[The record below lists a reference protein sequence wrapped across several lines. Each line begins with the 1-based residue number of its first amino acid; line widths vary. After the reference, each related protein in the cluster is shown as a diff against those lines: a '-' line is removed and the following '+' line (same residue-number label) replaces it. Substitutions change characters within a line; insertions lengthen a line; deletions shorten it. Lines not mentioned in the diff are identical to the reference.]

1 MTDRLGWR
9 ARIGLLVPAFNTT
22 TQPELES
29 MRPAGVTNHVARID
43 MPDGELRSDADQ
55 EEVIRS
61 VGDDLHG
68 ALKRVMLARPAAVI
82 VGISIPAFWGG
93 AQGSLRLKGDL
104 EAIARVPII
113 LGSEAC
119 VAALRCWSAARRI
132 AVMTPY
138 QPVGD
143 AKVQMFF
150 EQHGYEVAAMHS
162 LLRPRGSAIAES
174 DETMLRGGLDIL
186 AASKPDIIV
195 QVGTNLAVADL
206 VEQESDR
213 LGLPVISINTATYW
227 LALRGI
233 GITDQRH
240 GFGPL
245 LAEL

>member
-9 ARIGLLVPAFNTT
+9 GRIGVLVPAFNTT

-61 VGDDLHG
+61 VGDDLYG
-68 ALKRVMLARPAAVI
+68 SLRRVMLARPASVI

-93 AQGSLRLKGDL
+93 AAGSLKLKKDL
-104 EAIARVPII
+104 EELAGVPIV

-119 VAALRCWSAARRI
+119 VSALRCWPDAKRI
-132 AVMTPY
+132 AILTPY
-138 QPVGD
+138 QPLGD
-143 AKVQMFF
+143 AKVRIFF
-150 EQHGYEVAAMHS
+150 EEHGYDVAHIHS

-174 DETMLRGGLDIL
+174 DETMLANGLATL
-186 AASKPDIIV
+186 AAHKPDMIV
-195 QVGTNLAVADL
+195 QAGTNLAVADL
-206 VEQESDR
+206 VESESAR
-213 LGLPVISINTATYW
+213 LGIPIVAINTATYW
-227 LALRGI
+227 AALRGM
-233 GITDQRH
+233 GIMDQFG

-245 LAEL
+245 LSEQ

>member
-61 VGDDLHG
+61 VGDDLYG
-68 ALKRVMLARPAAVI
+68 SLKRVMLARPAAVI

-93 AQGSLRLKGDL
+93 ARGSLKLKGDL
-104 EAIARVPII
+104 EAIAGVPVV

-119 VAALRCWSAARRI
+119 VAALRCWPDARRL

-143 AKVQMFF
+143 AKVRIFF
-150 EQHGYEVAAMHS
+150 EDHGYEVVAIHS

-186 AASKPDIIV
+186 AASQPDIIV

-206 VEQESDR
+206 VEKESAR
-213 LGLPVISINTATYW
+213 LGLPIISINTAIYW
-227 LALRGI
+227 QALRVVDI
-233 GITDQRH
+233 DDKMP

-245 LAEL
+245 LARF